1 MQIQVKMKVD
11 RSINFISDL
20 TEEDWRTIYV
30 RHKLLKNSQYGINPN
45 YKGNSKQNSGIVF
58 CPYIPNVFDISSM
71 YPHII
76 KIKEDETKIRCR
88 TYKRYTP
95 GP

>member
-1 MQIQVKMKVD
+1 MKVD

-20 TEEDWRTIYV
+20 TSENWRTIYV
-30 RHKLLKNSQYGINPN
+30 RHKLLKNSQYSINTN
-45 YKGNSKQNSGIVF
+45 YKGSSNQNSGIVF

-76 KIKEDETKIRCR
+76 EIKEDETKIRYR
-88 TYKRYTP
+88 TYKRYIP

>member
-1 MQIQVKMKVD
+1 MKVD

-20 TEEDWRTIYV
+20 TSENWRAVYAKY
-30 RHKLLKNSQYGINPN
+30 KLIKNSQYGINPK
-45 YKGNSKQNSGIVF
+45 YKGSGNQNSGIVF

-76 KIKEDETKIRCR
+76 KVKENETKIRCR

>member
-1 MQIQVKMKVD
+1 MKVD

-20 TEEDWRTIYV
+20 TSENWRTVYAKY
-30 RHKLLKNSQYGINPN
+30 KLGINPN

-58 CPYIPNVFDISSM
+58 CPYITSLDLSSM
-71 YPHII
+71 YPHVI
-76 KIKEDETKIRCR
+76 KIYDETKIRCR

-95 GP
+95 GS

>member
-1 MQIQVKMKVD
+1 MKVD

-20 TEEDWRTIYV
+20 TGEDWRTIYI
-30 RHKLLKNSQYGINPN
+30 RHKLFRNSQYSINPN
-45 YKGNSKQNSGIVF
+45 SGMVF

-76 KIKEDETKIRCR
+76 EVKVDETKIRYR

>member
-1 MQIQVKMKVD
+1 MKVD

-20 TEEDWRTIYV
+20 TSENWRTVYAKY
-30 RHKLLKNSQYGINPN
+30 KLGINPN

-76 KIKEDETKIRCR
+76 KVKEDETKIRYR
-88 TYKRYTP
+88 TYKRYIP